1 MSTTGWIILGV
12 ANAPLYF
19 VLGWAFFKNWAG
31 FWECARFWITPD
43 IISLFRGEYWDDWWA
58 SFKLGLW
65 IAACVACVLCEAA
78 IIGRILG

>member
-12 ANAPLYF
+12 ANVPVYF
-19 VLGWAFFKNWAG
+19 VLGWAFFRNWG
-31 FWECARFWITPD
+31 NFLESLGYMLTPN
-43 IISLFRGEYWDDWWA
+43 ILSLFRGEYWDDWWA
-58 SFKLGLW
+58 SFKFAFW